1 MEEIKKLI
9 PGITDKQLEAISKL
23 LAAEYEKGKKE
34 VQDGFAKKEREDKID
49 QAIKAAGALN
59 LKAVRALLNIE
70 AAADDEKSLFKQLEA
85 IKKEC
90 PYLFEDGTKKPQ
102 FTSGKVKNGSV
113 DKKTFES
120 MSYKKRLKL
129 FSENPELYRQLA
141 E

>member
-34 VQDGFAKKEREDKID
+34 VQDGIAKKEREDKVD

-59 LKAVRALLNIE
+59 LKAVRALLDIE
-70 AAADDEKSLFKQLEA
+70 AAADEKSLNKQLEA

-102 FTSGKVKNGSV
+102 FTSGKVKNGSI
-113 DKKTFES
+113 DKKTFET